1 MYSYEQFIAISDNSI
16 DKFFDENISIN
27 NIYLKIWNNIKTTA
41 YKELSVNYFNPIKI
55 LDDNMLNNP
64 IKSPVMLNIQLDSVA
79 NFLNI
84 SNFISYKS
92 DSNTY
97 CNTTMNGLLNVVY
110 IDFKTGPNALCNGIF
125 NLVIKN
131 NYKSDNNALGL
142 DFADSIIKNTEKN
155 SNKKGNK
162 FNNISGDNSS
172 FKNSSINFELDQ
184 KDMVL
189 YFNNLDSDKEIIITT
204 YVPLFLVVKNSNIKI
219 QIIYINLVPN
229 CFNNR
234 LLKQECPIV
243 SCPNPKQ
250 ECPIVSCPN
259 YNCINNNKMYW
270 FIIGFLILLVLI
282 FGFLYLKK
290 NQEEIS

>member
-1 MYSYEQFIAISDNSI
+1 
-16 DKFFDENISIN
+16 
-27 NIYLKIWNNIKTTA
+27 
-41 YKELSVNYFNPIKI
+41 
-55 LDDNMLNNP
+55 
-64 IKSPVMLNIQLDSVA
+64 
-79 NFLNI
+79 
-84 SNFISYKS
+84 
-92 DSNTY
+92 
-97 CNTTMNGLLNVVY
+97 MNGLLNVVY